1 MLVYTFTTLGEN
13 PFCLI
18 NFRVYIMQT
27 TKYLDLD
34 CVSLEKSAVSLLVAQ
49 SVGPRIISLC
59 FNGGDNLFAELPDF
73 VTERSDGKI
82 FHFYGGHRLW
92 HAPEVM
98 PRTYVPDDGLVEV
111 IPIQNGLSVTQ
122 PVEVETGI
130 EKNLQISLVED
141 KPQVL
146 VRHRLTNRNLWS
158 VECAPWAITQFRT
171 GGVVILPQSR
181 RQTEVLLN
189 RSLTFW
195 PYTDLTSP
203 QVSRGN
209 SGLSHGWG
217 TLGDR

>member
-1 MLVYTFTTLGEN
+1 MLAYTFTTLGEN

-189 RSLTFW
+189 R
-195 PYTDLTSP
+195 
-203 QVSRGN
+203 
-209 SGLSHGWG
+209 
-217 TLGDR
+217 

>member
-1 MLVYTFTTLGEN
+1 
-13 PFCLI
+13 
-18 NFRVYIMQT
+18 
-27 TKYLDLD
+27 
-34 CVSLEKSAVSLLVAQ
+34 
-49 SVGPRIISLC
+49 
-59 FNGGDNLFAELPDF
+59 
-73 VTERSDGKI
+73 
-82 FHFYGGHRLW
+82 
-92 HAPEVM
+92 M

-189 RSLTFW
+189 R
-195 PYTDLTSP
+195 
-203 QVSRGN
+203 
-209 SGLSHGWG
+209 
-217 TLGDR
+217 